1 MHFSHLPKIVKK
13 NVEFI
18 VEEQRKGPEEYIQEY
33 DKFIYLIDGRAEE
46 EINRYINEI
55 HTFEEFSAKVK
66 FFDELGRTL
75 NDSLPKDVN
84 LGMFELHCEDLIQ
97 NLYRKTGVLRE
108 LILKKMSQDH
118 QDDNKRLCAEY
129 EDISNS
135 ALSR

>member
-1 MHFSHLPKIVKK
+1 MKPTILSEIIEKVKQ
-13 NVEFI
+13 NVSFI

-46 EINRYINEI
+46 EIHQYINEI

-84 LGMFELHCEDLIQ
+84 LGKLLI
-97 NLYRKTGVLRE
+97 Y
-108 LILKKMSQDH
+108 KMNYS
-118 QDDNKRLCAEY
+118 
-129 EDISNS
+129 S
-135 ALSR
+135 